1 MYRSKNKYTPYI
13 YIYICGKETIHSE
26 TELITY

>member
-1 MYRSKNKYTPYI
+1 MFAILKWFMILKLLYR
-13 YIYICGKETIHSE
+13 CKETIHSE